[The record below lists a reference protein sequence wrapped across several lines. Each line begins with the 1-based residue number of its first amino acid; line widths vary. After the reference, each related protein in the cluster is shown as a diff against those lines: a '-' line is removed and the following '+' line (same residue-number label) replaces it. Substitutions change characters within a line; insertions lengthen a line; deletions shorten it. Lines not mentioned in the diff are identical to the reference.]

1 MRKLPIGSG
10 LAALALAVLLATPGF
25 AQEDQELRDEI
36 EALKQGQEE
45 IRKQLAEVLEQL
57 KSRPAPA
64 RRAGADVEGKVFD
77 VGGNPAKGADT
88 AKLTLVEF
96 TDYQ

>member
-1 MRKLPIGSG
+1 MNQRIGRG
-10 LAALALAVLLATPGF
+10 IGVVAIAALLAAPSLG
-25 AQEDQELRDEI
+25 QDEDLRAEI
-36 EALKQGQEE
+36 EALKKGQEE